1 MIAGARSGENVN
13 ALPCGDDEFAGRNS
27 VDVEHAVV
35 HANDSFFVVPAR
47 IFVGLLVHMH
57 AVRQIAENELRGV
70 EAIAPNAVYAEN
82 RGQVPE
88 RSRFHQH
95 IVHDVFVPHDFIVVT
110 RCQHIHDRKFVAHR
124 QSFRQ
129 QQLHRDN
136 GRAEMRCIYKLA
148 HWILLLDYIAPLEG
162 IHFISIKEY
171 YEEERN
177 GITDNSAIAVDHRI
191 ARR

>member
-1 MIAGARSGENVN
+1 MIAGARSGENVD

-82 RGQVPE
+82 RRQVPE
-88 RSRFHQH
+88 RSRFHQQ

-110 RCQHIHDRKFVAHR
+110 RCQHIHDRKLVAHR

-136 GRAEMRCIYKLA
+136 GRAEMRCIDKLA

-162 IHFISIKEY
+162 LHFISIKEY

-177 GITDNSAIAVDHRI
+177 GITDNSAIAADHRI